1 MVRYTRKQWASGG
14 IGIRAWFRTMF
25 LKRIEG
31 SSPSSPTYMNGKF
44 LKKKRVYLD
53 WAAATPV
60 CKPALRAGN
69 TARRATYGNPSSPH
83 TEGRYA
89 RELLEEARGVIARYV
104 EAKPDDVIFTSGAT
118 EANALAILGH
128 MRALVA
134 SGRAPRDIHF
144 LYASTAHT
152 SIVHTAQALKEE
164 GFAVEALPITLNGN
178 VDIKTLRAM
187 LRPQTALVSMEAVCG
202 ETGTV
207 WNTREVKNAL
217 RVFAQENRENKNNAS
232 VGARA
237 SDHAGAGVPAP
248 AWSLT
253 LLHVDASAAPLTQ
266 NITRAHWSADML
278 VFDAQ
283 KMCGE
288 RGIGALVSHRTIA
301 LSPLVHG
308 GPQERSIRPGTQ
320 PVALATSFAQAFRYC
335 DTHRA
340 RFSARALQARALL
353 IHHISKLPH
362 TFINETANIANTVPH
377 ILNIS
382 FIGRDTDYLT
392 ILLDEAGFA
401 VSTKSACETNT
412 IGSRVVTQLTRD
424 PQRGA
429 STLRVSWGQTTTLA
443 DIHRFI
449 KALINAVA
457 FLDEHAL

>member
-1 MVRYTRKQWASGG
+1 
-14 IGIRAWFRTMF
+14 
-25 LKRIEG
+25 
-31 SSPSSPTYMNGKF
+31 MNGKF

-152 SIVHTAQALKEE
+152 SIVHTAQALKEK

-217 RVFAQENRENKNNAS
+217 RAFAQENRENKNNAS
-232 VGARA
+232 VGAHV

-248 AWSLT
+248 AWSL
-253 LLHVDASAAPLTQ
+253 
-266 NITRAHWSADML
+266 
-278 VFDAQ
+278 
-283 KMCGE
+283 
-288 RGIGALVSHRTIA
+288 AL
-301 LSPLVHG
+301 P
-308 GPQERSIRPGTQ
+308 
-320 PVALATSFAQAFRYC
+320 
-335 DTHRA
+335 
-340 RFSARALQARALL
+340 
-353 IHHISKLPH
+353 
-362 TFINETANIANTVPH
+362 
-377 ILNIS
+377 
-382 FIGRDTDYLT
+382 
-392 ILLDEAGFA
+392 
-401 VSTKSACETNT
+401 
-412 IGSRVVTQLTRD
+412 
-424 PQRGA
+424 
-429 STLRVSWGQTTTLA
+429 
-443 DIHRFI
+443 
-449 KALINAVA
+449 
-457 FLDEHAL
+457 